1 MNLPVPAQPSA
12 KPSLNL
18 RGSAR
23 LLTVF
28 AFSLFLLINTSVTR
42 VVLRGSLL
50 LFFSHS
56 LLEDRHTCSVGRCS
70 SHLCWDG
77 KKKLKRGGGEK
88 IPETGPAGM
97 WDWSDLSRNVGNAL
111 NANTHIHA
119 QVWLNLLG
127 FAHSDHFDLGL
138 KFSLSLLL
146 FLTSIYIFFSSS
158 SKWGNKTS
166 QRCCQVH

>member
-50 LFFSHS
+50 LFFLS
-56 LLEDRHTCSVGRCS
+56 LSPGRS
-70 SHLCWDG
+70 SHLFSRQVFKSSLLRW
-77 KKKLKRGGGEK
+77 KKKIKKGGRGEN
-88 IPETGPAGM
+88 
-97 WDWSDLSRNVGNAL
+97 SRNRTRWNVRLEWFEQKCWECVKCKYTHMHKCGLICWVLHTLITLIWAL
-111 NANTHIHA
+111 NSASRYYY
-119 QVWLNLLG
+119 
-127 FAHSDHFDLGL
+127 F
-138 KFSLSLLL
+138 
-146 FLTSIYIFFSSS
+146 
-158 SKWGNKTS
+158 
-166 QRCCQVH
+166 

>member
-28 AFSLFLLINTSVTR
+28 AFSLFLLINTSVTW

-77 KKKLKRGGGEK
+77 KKIKKGGRGEN
-88 IPETGPAGM
+88 
-97 WDWSDLSRNVGNAL
+97 SRNRTRWNVRLEWFEQKCWECVKCKYTHMHKCGLICWVSHTLITLIWAL
-111 NANTHIHA
+111 NSASRYYY
-119 QVWLNLLG
+119 
-127 FAHSDHFDLGL
+127 F
-138 KFSLSLLL
+138 
-146 FLTSIYIFFSSS
+146 
-158 SKWGNKTS
+158 
-166 QRCCQVH
+166 